1 MTRPDVHAAAE
12 QAYRLLPDYVRV
24 VDPSTDYAT
33 LRFTAASVA
42 GLERALDTLTLADP
56 GTSVSGTCELV
67 NAAAA
72 PRRFLPWLG
81 WLVGVNTSG
90 IADAYVRDAI
100 ANAAATQRRG
110 SIGSIRDA
118 VQRTLTGG
126 RNCRMYWNVSGVD
139 PYLIT
144 VLTLTAETPDTA
156 AALAAAWTEK
166 PAGMDLELQTAA
178 GATWA
183 DVVAAYPTWNAV
195 VAAHPTWNDLTTW
208 LP

>member
-1 MTRPDVHAAAE
+1 MTRPAVHAAAE
-12 QAYRLLPDYVRV
+12 QAYRLLPDYVRGA
-24 VDPSTDYAT
+24 DGGADYAT
-33 LRFTAASVA
+33 LRFAAASAV
-42 GLERALDTLTLADP
+42 GLERAVDLLALADP
-56 GTSVSGTCELV
+56 STSVTGTCELV

-72 PRRFLPWLG
+72 PRRFLAWLG

-110 SIGSIRDA
+110 SVGAIRDA

-126 RNCRMYWNVSGVD
+126 RNCRAYWNVSGTD

-156 AALAAAWTEK
+156 SALAAAWTEK
-166 PAGMDLELQTAA
+166 PAGIDLELQTAA
-178 GATWA
+178 GSTWA
-183 DVVAAYPTWNAV
+183 DVVAQYPTWSAV
-195 VAAHPTWNDLTTW
+195 VAAHPTWDDLATW